1 MRCERCGRDFA
12 AGLPQ
17 CPSCGAPVH
26 YGGKTEFYGKVASS
40 KLSIGDLFS
49 DAFKRHA
56 PGAGARMF
64 MAGTPLSTPS
74 PDRMLQEWD
83 KPWLFVRVLAVGLLF
98 NILSYFLT
106 AELEH
111 PLGVYLLFTLG
122 ALVIPLGILIFY
134 WEINIPRDIPIYTV
148 MLVFF
153 IGGML
158 SLFFALLLPSTDGP
172 AFILAPLT
180 EEPGKVIALAIFVYL
195 LDSKYIFGGLLI
207 GAAVG
212 AGFSA
217 FENIYYVMTFGG
229 LDLLISRS
237 LLTIGGHVT
246 WAALEGGAL
255 VMAKGSEKLQS
266 KHFLDPRF
274 LVYLAISMG
283 LHCIWNSD
291 ILFLELPYVVDLKY
305 VVLCVAAVYASFTLI
320 NKGISQVL
328 AVADSA
334 NFRSSGRVS
343 KPMDSDVAGQM
354 GANLVALSGPLTGAN
369 FFFQQSL
376 TVGRDPAVCNVI
388 LPPDTPGVSR
398 CHCTL
403 EYRADGVYLMDRA
416 SSAGTFLQSGQRL
429 PANQW
434 VRVNESFYLGSPA
447 VTFSVKRQS
456 VGV

>member
-26 YGGKTEFYGKVASS
+26 YGGKTEFYGKAAASR
-40 KLSIGDLFS
+40 LSVGDLFS
-49 DAFKRHA
+49 DAFKKHA

-83 KPWLFVRVLAVGLLF
+83 KPWLFVRVLIVGLLF
-98 NILSYFLT
+98 DVLSYFLT
-106 AELEH
+106 AELGH
-111 PLGVYLLFTLG
+111 PLGVYLLITLG
-122 ALVIPLGILIFY
+122 ALVVPLGILIFY

-148 MLVFF
+148 MLIFF
-153 IGGML
+153 IGGIL
-158 SLFFALLLPSTDGP
+158 SLVITLMLPSVDGP
-172 AFILAPLT
+172 VFLAPLT
-180 EEPGKVIALAIFVYL
+180 EEPAKVIALAIFVYL
-195 LDSKYIFGGLLI
+195 LDCRYIFGGLLV

-217 FENIYYVMTFGG
+217 FENIYYVVSFGD
-229 LDLLISRS
+229 LELLISRS

-283 LHCIWNSD
+283 LHCVWNSA
-291 ILFLELPYVVDLKY
+291 ILFLELPYVSDLKFII
-305 VVLCVAAVYASFTLI
+305 LCAAAVYAAFTLI

-334 NFRSSGRVS
+334 NFRSSGQISRPV
-343 KPMDSDVAGQM
+343 DSGVAGQA
-354 GANLVALSGPLTGAN
+354 GASLTALSGPLAGAN
-369 FFFQQSL
+369 FFFQRSITL
-376 TVGRDPAVCNVI
+376 GRDPAVCNVI
-388 LPPDTPGVSR
+388 LPADTPGVSR

-403 EYRADGVYLMDRA
+403 EYRADGVYLMDKA
-416 SSAGTFLQSGQRL
+416 SSAGTFFQSGRRL

-434 VRVNESFYLGSPA
+434 VKVTENFYLGSPA
-447 VTFSVKRQS
+447 VTFSVKRQAS
-456 VGV
+456 A